1 MHAWRNIF
9 SNYRSFIW
17 NTAECTAIQK
27 SFEQHHAY
35 LKKRHLFYGGGIKNA
50 QDAKKMAEIADTVIV
65 GNVIYE
71 DLKAAL
77 STVDAVKS
85 VSR

>member
-1 MHAWRNIF
+1 MAVALEMR
-9 SNYRSFIW
+9 
-17 NTAECTAIQK
+17 E
-27 SFEQHHAY
+27 
-35 LKKRHLFYGGGIKNA
+35 
-50 QDAKKMAEIADTVIV
+50 DAKKMAEIADTVIV

-71 DLKAAL
+71 DFKAAL